1 MARKS
6 YTGLDQFRKYRN
18 NRKKAET
25 FRKRIHGKAVRD
37 LRKLSRQKDLARKKR
52 MASYK
57 NKHSAVSSEQESQRK
72 GCTLFTVIGIIALIT
87 LFSLIGPFG
96 ILIIVLL
103 AISALIIYI
112 VKRSKT
118 KKSVV
123 RTLSKEEID
132 ELQKHLANI
141 DLYKDIANNS
151 SNVYSVQY
159 AMDELLKSIDYCMT
173 YIEDEL
179 HQAGMSKTKLP
190 EQKAFIKQ
198 NYNAMLE
205 QAREKFKEEN
215 S

>member
-6 YTGLDQFRKYRN
+6 YNGLNQFKKYRDN
-18 NRKKAET
+18 GRKAET
-25 FRKRIHGKAVRD
+25 FRKRIHGKAISD
-37 LRKLSRQKDLARKKR
+37 LRKISRQKDSARKKR

-57 NKHSAVSSEQESQRK
+57 NKHSSVSAEQESQKK
-72 GCTLFTVIGIIALIT
+72 GCTLFTVIGIIALIA

-112 VKRSKT
+112 IKRSKT
-118 KKSVV
+118 KNSIV

-159 AMDELLKSIDYCMT
+159 AMDELLKSIDYIMT
-173 YIEDEL
+173 YSEDEL
-179 HQAGMSKTKLP
+179 HQAGMSKAKLP

-198 NYNAMLE
+198 NYNVMLE

>member
-6 YTGLDQFRKYRN
+6 YNGLNQFKKYRN
-18 NRKKAET
+18 NGRKAET
-25 FRKRIHGKAVRD
+25 FRKRKHGKAISD
-37 LRKLSRQKDLARKKR
+37 LRKISRQKDSARKKR

-57 NKHSAVSSEQESQRK
+57 NKHSSVSSEQELQKK
-72 GCTLFTVIGIIALIT
+72 GCTLFAVIGIIALIA

-159 AMDELLKSIDYCMT
+159 AMDDLLKSIDYIMT
-173 YIEDEL
+173 YSEDEL
-179 HQAGMSKTKLP
+179 HQAGMSKAKLP

-198 NYNAMLE
+198 NYNVMLE

>member
-1 MARKS
+1 
-6 YTGLDQFRKYRN
+6 
-18 NRKKAET
+18 
-25 FRKRIHGKAVRD
+25 
-37 LRKLSRQKDLARKKR
+37 

-57 NKHSAVSSEQESQRK
+57 NKHSSVSSEQELQKK
-72 GCTLFTVIGIIALIT
+72 GCTLFAVIGIIALIA
-87 LFSLIGPFG
+87 LFSLIGPFS

-123 RTLSKEEID
+123 RTLSQEEID

-159 AMDELLKSIDYCMT
+159 AMDELLKSIDYSMT
-173 YIEDEL
+173 YSEDEL